1 MSSDVV
7 EEEQVGA
14 GGARFGRRRAGG
26 GGGGAADA
34 APVSAAHAHTG
45 WDDGGGGGGGGGG
58 PSSAPA
64 VAEEAVSIVRDGDE
78 AAEAAERLIATV
90 AEAPSNVAG
99 RHIATLSELDGEGAL
114 KVAASR
120 AEGID
125 LSLLTASLH
134 PPEALVEE
142 DAVVDWEL
150 ALQTVAA
157 EMAAEKERAGGEQ

>member
-1 MSSDVV
+1 M
-7 EEEQVGA
+7 GA
-14 GGARFGRRRAGG
+14 GGGGARFGRRRAGG
-26 GGGGAADA
+26 GGGGGADA
-34 APVSAAHAHTG
+34 APAASSAAHARTG
-45 WDDGGGGGGGGGG
+45 WDDGGGGGGGGG

-64 VAEEAVSIVRDGDE
+64 AAAEEAVSVVRDGDE

-134 PPEALVEE
+134 PPEALEE
-142 DAVVDWEL
+142 ADAVVDWEL
-150 ALQTVAA
+150 ALQAVAA
-157 EMAAEKERAGGEQ
+157 DMAAEKERSAGGEQ